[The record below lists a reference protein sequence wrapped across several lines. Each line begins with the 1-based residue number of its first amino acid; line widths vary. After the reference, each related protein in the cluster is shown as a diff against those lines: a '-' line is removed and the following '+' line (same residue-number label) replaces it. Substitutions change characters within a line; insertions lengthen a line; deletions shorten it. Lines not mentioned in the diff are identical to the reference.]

1 MQKSDCH
8 KNDWL
13 HSGCVCLDFCTKMES
28 FIDSKLVADEH
39 ESFKIRLIT
48 TEEEMQRF
56 AIEPMAK
63 EGWRP
68 GLKDAEL
75 FLACDPTAAFVGEL
89 NGKPIAIVRISK
101 YSDSF
106 AFIGA
111 YLVDKAYRGKGYG
124 LKIFN
129 AAVSSV
135 KPTSNIGL
143 YALFHLE
150 KMYERSGFRSHF
162 HAARYD
168 FHLPTTIACFSE
180 ILEKISV
187 EVKAIEDVELE
198 DLFLYDTNVFGFERH
213 AFLTTWLCSSSSHGY
228 VAVNRAGSI
237 VGYISARPTFLKE
250 DGYRIGPLFADSKAI
265 AEKLLKALFEKLL
278 HQEKAAP
285 LVCMDAPSKL
295 GMELGEELQ
304 GRKVFD
310 LVYMLTKGLPNTCF
324 EKQFGVTAVELG

>member
-1 MQKSDCH
+1 
-8 KNDWL
+8 
-13 HSGCVCLDFCTKMES
+13 
-28 FIDSKLVADEH
+28 
-39 ESFKIRLIT
+39 
-48 TEEEMQRF
+48 MQRF
-56 AIEPMAK
+56 AIKPMAK

-89 NGKPIAIVRISK
+89 NGKPIATVRISK
-101 YSDSF
+101 YGDSF

-143 YALFHLE
+143 YALLHLE

-168 FHLPTTIACFSE
+168 FHLPTTIACFPE

-198 DLFLYDTNVFGFERH
+198 NIFRYDTHVFGFERS
-213 AFLTTWLCSSSSHGY
+213 AFLSRLLRAEGTLGY
-228 VAVNRAGSI
+228 VAVNNDGLT
-237 VGYISARPTFLKE
+237 VGYISARPTFLQE
-250 DGYRIGPLFADSKAI
+250 EGYLIGPLFADSKAI
-265 AEKLLKALFEKLL
+265 AERLLKALFEKLS
-278 HQEKAAP
+278 HEEKAAP
-285 LVCMDAPSKL
+285 LVCMDASTKQ
-295 GMELGEELQ
+295 GMELGENF
-304 GRKVFD
+304 K
-310 LVYMLTKGLPNTCF
+310 
-324 EKQFGVTAVELG
+324 EKRCLIWFTW